1 MDRRRALTQGKAGV
15 PPRRR
20 PPSGRTGE
28 TPVLHKRGF
37 TLIELLVVI
46 AIVSLLVSI
55 LLPSLS
61 KARDIAKRVVCLTN
75 VRQIGISIHL
85 YSQDND
91 GWGMGA
97 YRGDA
102 HQVQYG
108 GGEPVYLGT
117 LMIAGNIPMPPDVLY
132 CPNSQFAPAW
142 RTPRWSKTAT
152 EEQSWTNKNG
162 ACCSYTTNP
171 NIASWTPGSPDGYAT
186 TRNKLEKLSPSLAIV
201 SDWHGYVS
209 TNATYGN
216 CPRNHGLDYYNYIRV
231 DSAASA
237 FLDNDLDIFAGV
249 ETNKST
255 GQRFELISK

>member
-1 MDRRRALTQGKAGV
+1 MNGRTSAERPARGA
-15 PPRRR
+15 PRRSR
-20 PPSGRTGE
+20 
-28 TPVLHKRGF
+28 RGF

-102 HQVQYG
+102 HLIHYG
-108 GGEPVYLGT
+108 GATGPVYLGT
-117 LMIAGNIPMPPDVLY
+117 LMVAGNIPLPPDVLY

-142 RTPRWSKTAT
+142 RSPQWAETTPQENKWSSNIA
-152 EEQSWTNKNG
+152 SV
-162 ACCSYTTNP
+162 CSYMTNP
-171 NIASWTPGSPDGYAT
+171 NLASWTPGSPDGYAT
-186 TRNKLEKLSPSLAIV
+186 TRNKLEKLSASLAIV

-209 TNATYGN
+209 TNAKYGN

-231 DSAASA
+231 DSAAAA
-237 FLDNDLDIFAGV
+237 FQDNDLEIFAAV
-249 ETNKST
+249 EANKST
-255 GQRFELISK
+255 GQRFELISE